1 MIFKP
6 ESKIKELKKSR
17 KDIDAENIK
26 HDIDIYEFKKLK
38 PNYDKHNKPQTF
50 DFKHITY
57 KVKFGSELIIKYCEY
72 FSHLLPDI
80 YIFILIDNLN
90 NQNIFLFVLYFSY
103 FLIISNV
110 TTGSTSVFLLTISE
124 IKKLN
129 SEQLNEYLRR
139 KLKDTK
145 NINKHVNTITVN
157 QEVGGSNFL
166 DLTRDDLLSIK
177 IPLRP
182 IKDIEKVINKIKREQ
197 SDTSDISNLKSSIE
211 YIKDK
216 LKDIYEL
223 IICIT
228 KKVTSI

>member
-1 MIFKP
+1 M
-6 ESKIKELKKSR
+6 
-17 KDIDAENIK
+17 
-26 HDIDIYEFKKLK
+26 
-38 PNYDKHNKPQTF
+38 
-50 DFKHITY
+50 
-57 KVKFGSELIIKYCEY
+57 
-72 FSHLLPDI
+72 
-80 YIFILIDNLN
+80 
-90 NQNIFLFVLYFSY
+90 
-103 FLIISNV
+103 SNV

-223 IICIT
+223 MICIT
-228 KKVTSI
+228 KKVTSMI

>member
-1 MIFKP
+1 M
-6 ESKIKELKKSR
+6 
-17 KDIDAENIK
+17 
-26 HDIDIYEFKKLK
+26 
-38 PNYDKHNKPQTF
+38 
-50 DFKHITY
+50 
-57 KVKFGSELIIKYCEY
+57 
-72 FSHLLPDI
+72 
-80 YIFILIDNLN
+80 
-90 NQNIFLFVLYFSY
+90 
-103 FLIISNV
+103 SNV

-223 IICIT
+223 I
-228 KKVTSI
+228 VRY

>member
-1 MIFKP
+1 M
-6 ESKIKELKKSR
+6 
-17 KDIDAENIK
+17 
-26 HDIDIYEFKKLK
+26 
-38 PNYDKHNKPQTF
+38 
-50 DFKHITY
+50 
-57 KVKFGSELIIKYCEY
+57 
-72 FSHLLPDI
+72 
-80 YIFILIDNLN
+80 
-90 NQNIFLFVLYFSY
+90 
-103 FLIISNV
+103 SNV

-228 KKVTSI
+228 KKVTSMI

>member
-38 PNYDKHNKPQTF
+38 PN
-50 DFKHITY
+50 
-57 KVKFGSELIIKYCEY
+57 
-72 FSHLLPDI
+72 
-80 YIFILIDNLN
+80 
-90 NQNIFLFVLYFSY
+90 
-103 FLIISNV
+103 
-110 TTGSTSVFLLTISE
+110 E

-223 IICIT
+223 IARY
-228 KKVTSI
+228 

>member
-38 PNYDKHNKPQTF
+38 PN
-50 DFKHITY
+50 
-57 KVKFGSELIIKYCEY
+57 
-72 FSHLLPDI
+72 
-80 YIFILIDNLN
+80 
-90 NQNIFLFVLYFSY
+90 
-103 FLIISNV
+103 
-110 TTGSTSVFLLTISE
+110 E

>member
-38 PNYDKHNKPQTF
+38 PN
-50 DFKHITY
+50 
-57 KVKFGSELIIKYCEY
+57 
-72 FSHLLPDI
+72 
-80 YIFILIDNLN
+80 
-90 NQNIFLFVLYFSY
+90 
-103 FLIISNV
+103 
-110 TTGSTSVFLLTISE
+110 VFLLTISE

-182 IKDIEKVINKIKREQ
+182 IKDIEK
-197 SDTSDISNLKSSIE
+197 
-211 YIKDK
+211 
-216 LKDIYEL
+216 
-223 IICIT
+223 ICIT
-228 KKVTSI
+228 KK